1 MLPAAC
7 IPLDHLPLSANGKL
21 NRAALPVPLLE
32 SGSMLYVAPRNP
44 TEEAL
49 ADLWADVLGL
59 GRVGIQDDFFELGGH
74 SLLAAQ
80 LMARIR
86 LAFGIDLPLSVLL
99 DSATI
104 AGMSPAVEQAIIR
117 SIEQMTESEAE
128 YLLEMERK

>member
-1 MLPAAC
+1 M
-7 IPLDHLPLSANGKL
+7 
-21 NRAALPVPLLE
+21 
-32 SGSMLYVAPRNP
+32 
-44 TEEAL
+44 
-49 ADLWADVLGL
+49 
-59 GRVGIQDDFFELGGH
+59 
-74 SLLAAQ
+74 LAAQ

-128 YLLEMERK
+128 YLLEMKRK